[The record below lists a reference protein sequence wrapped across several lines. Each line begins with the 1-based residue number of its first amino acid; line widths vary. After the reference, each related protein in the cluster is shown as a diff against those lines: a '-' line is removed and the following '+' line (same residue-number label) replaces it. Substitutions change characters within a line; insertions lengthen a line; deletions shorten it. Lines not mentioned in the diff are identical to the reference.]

1 MKNIFMASRK
11 AIALMAG
18 WACAS
23 SQMSAQQSQ
32 VVEKPHVTVLIRPYL
47 PTSMPPVRLTNSDRL
62 HGLIRGGKLY
72 LTVQDTIAVAIENNL
87 DLEID
92 RYGPLK
98 AEWDLKH
105 AQAGG
110 ALRGVTS
117 ANSLSN
123 QATSGQ
129 GVA

>member
-1 MKNIFMASRK
+1 MKNIFMVSRRP
-11 AIALMAG
+11 IALIAG

-23 SQMSAQQSQ
+23 SQMSAQQSPQ

-47 PTSMPPVRLTNSDRL
+47 PTSVPPVRLTNSGRL

-98 AEWDLKH
+98 AEW
-105 AQAGG
+105 
-110 ALRGVTS
+110 
-117 ANSLSN
+117 
-123 QATSGQ
+123 
-129 GVA
+129 